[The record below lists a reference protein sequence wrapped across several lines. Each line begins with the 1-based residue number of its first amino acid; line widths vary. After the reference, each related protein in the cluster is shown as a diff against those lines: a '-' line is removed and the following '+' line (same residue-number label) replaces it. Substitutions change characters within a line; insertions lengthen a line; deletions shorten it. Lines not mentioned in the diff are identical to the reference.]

1 MAQID
6 WQRSEWQCV
15 RMVVDQLIGQ
25 VVELSKEL
33 QDARRKYGDASDKM
47 LSQGNLI
54 SQLHQTVRYWKTR
67 DNLNSAYIEA
77 LEEDLMSRG
86 VSRKDLDS
94 VYREIESQFEG
105 DDERCR

>member
-33 QDARRKYGDASDKM
+33 QDARRKYSDASDKM
-47 LSQGNLI
+47 MSQGNLI
-54 SQLHQTVRYWKTR
+54 SQMHQTIRDWKMLYNR
-67 DNLNSAYIEA
+67 NCVYIET

-86 VSRKDLDS
+86 VSREELDS
-94 VYREIESQFEG
+94 VYQEIKDKFEG
-105 DDERCR
+105 DDE

>member
-25 VVELSKEL
+25 VVELSKQL
-33 QDARRKYGDASDKM
+33 QDSRRKYGDASDKM

-54 SQLHQTVRYWKTR
+54 SQLHQTVRDWKM
-67 DNLNSAYIEA
+67 LNNRNSVYIEA
-77 LEEDLMSRG
+77 LEEELVSRG
-86 VSRKDLDS
+86 VSREDLDS
-94 VYREIESQFEG
+94 MYQEIKDQFEG
-105 DDERCR
+105 GDEL

>member
-6 WQRSEWQCV
+6 WQKSEWQCV

-33 QDARRKYGDASDKM
+33 QDARRKYSDASDKM
-47 LSQGNLI
+47 MSQGNLI
-54 SQLHQTVRYWKTR
+54 SQMHQTIRDWKMLYNR
-67 DNLNSAYIEA
+67 NCVYIET

-86 VSRKDLDS
+86 VSREELDS
-94 VYREIESQFEG
+94 VYQEIKDKFEG
-105 DDERCR
+105 DDE

>member
-25 VVELSKEL
+25 VVELSKQL

-54 SQLHQTVRYWKTR
+54 SQMHQTIRDWKMLYNR
-67 DNLNSAYIEA
+67 NCVYIEA

-86 VSRKDLDS
+86 VSREDLDS

-105 DDERCR
+105 DDE

>member
-6 WQRSEWQCV
+6 WQKSEWQCV

-33 QDARRKYGDASDKM
+33 QDSRRKYGDASDKM

-54 SQLHQTVRYWKTR
+54 SQLHQTVRDLR
-67 DNLNSAYIEA
+67 MLNNRNSVYIEA
-77 LEEDLMSRG
+77 LEENLISRG
-86 VSRKDLDS
+86 VSREELDS
-94 VYREIESQFEG
+94 IYQEIKDQFEG
-105 DDERCR
+105 DDE

>member
-47 LSQGNLI
+47 MSQGNLI
-54 SQLHQTVRYWKTR
+54 SQLHQTVRDWKMLCNR
-67 DNLNSAYIEA
+67 NSIYIEA
-77 LEEDLMSRG
+77 LEEELVSRGMSRE
-86 VSRKDLDS
+86 DLDS
-94 VYREIESQFEG
+94 IYQEIKDQFEEG
-105 DDERCR
+105 DE

>member
-54 SQLHQTVRYWKTR
+54 SQMHQTIR
-67 DNLNSAYIEA
+67 DLRMLNNRNSVYIEA

-86 VSRKDLDS
+86 VSREELDS
-94 VYREIESQFEG
+94 VYQEIKDKFEG
-105 DDERCR
+105 DDE